1 MNLNLFNSIQK
12 SFTSDEIPDMFKG
25 LKLESGRY
33 IYGIGSTNDV
43 DRQGEKVIITDEIA
57 RGLEQEGSGNYNKVY
72 MEHESKNFPVG
83 LIKFSRMVDGKHMLL
98 VKVSE
103 SNPRVENV
111 WGSVNEKTV
120 DSFSIKGNAP
130 DRNPLPGG
138 AIERTVKELHEVSL
152 TSMPANPNAGVQG
165 TFIAKSMNTPNG
177 QFFKSS
183 YGGVEFLDNKME
195 VATMPDNII
204 TKADFDAFTESVKG
218 SIDRL
223 TTRVGTIETNFTAFK
238 KAVGDEDTKEE
249 ETTVEETEEETSE
262 ETKEEKKEET
272 TEETKEEK
280 KDDDVA
286 KSMNDRIS
294 NIEKSLIAKRA
305 GEVDN
310 TNPLA
315 APIVKKEVTP
325 FMDVV
330 DAALGRGVKK

>member
-12 SFTSDEIPDMFKG
+12 TFDAESIPDMFKDLIPEEEKG
-25 LKLESGRY
+25 DW
-33 IYGIGSTNDV
+33 IYGIGSTSDI
-43 DRQGEKVIITDEIA
+43 DRQGEKVVVTDEIA
-57 RGLEQEGSGNYNKVY
+57 RGLEKEGSGNYNKIY
-72 MEHESKNFPVG
+72 MEHESKNFPAG
-83 LIKFSRMVDGKHMLL
+83 LIKFSRMVDGKHMILMKL
-98 VKVSE
+98 NDAHPQAK
-103 SNPRVENV
+103 NIL
-111 WGSVNEKTV
+111 GSINNRTL

-130 DRNPLPGG
+130 DKTPLPGG
-138 AIERTVKELHEVSL
+138 GIERTVNELHEVSL
-152 TSMPANPNAGVQG
+152 TSMPANPNAGILG
-165 TFIAKSMNTPNG
+165 TFKKSIDTTNG
-177 QFFKSS
+177 QFFKTS

-195 VATMPDNII
+195 VATMPDDII

-218 SIDRL
+218 SIDGL

-262 ETKEEKKEET
+262 EKKEET

-286 KSMNDRIS
+286 KSINDRIS

-310 TNPLA
+310 TNPLT
-315 APIVKKEVTP
+315 APTIPKKEATP
-325 FMDVV
+325 FMDVIDV
-330 DAALGRGVKK
+330 ALGRGVKK